1 MKNYENLA
9 KKVEKKYAQ
18 RDRKKRKRM
27 KVNGKQVFAL
37 QEMMQK
43 TAGKRIQKIK
53 KK

>member
-9 KKVEKKYAQ
+9 KKVEKKYEQ

-27 KVNGKQVFAL
+27 NVHGKQVFAL
-37 QEMMQK
+37 QQMMQK
-43 TAGKRIQKIK
+43 TAGQRIKKIK